1 MTYSRNLAAS
11 VAQPLLFTLRNEGSV
26 RELHNS
32 TARPLSMP
40 GTTTLPGCRTLRL
53 PGCGFRRHT
62 ISIFAKFS
70 HLTIALVFLLSPSTR
85 AQLRPIS
92 PTPNQP
98 APAIEADGYLYIS
111 AQGPHTANGP
121 GPTNFPAQVR
131 QSLDNIK
138 SILETAHLTLDNL
151 VYLQVYLENIDN
163 YAALDQS
170 FAAYFPKTPPARS
183 VLGVAKLPEPQIQ
196 INAIAVLDLKDKQ
209 PVTPKNLKPNKSYSP
224 GILTHDRL
232 FISTMLGADPTTGK
246 IPADPAAQVDQA
258 LDNLKSVCEAANLTL
273 ANMVFVNPYL
283 TAAIP
288 PQVMNQRYAK
298 RFEFGNTPGRA
309 TIHVSS
315 RPDNNQIAY
324 TGIAVRDLSQ
334 RHAVRPKNMP
344 PSPTASPCVFA
355 GDTLFCSAK
364 SGFTPGPNSGVF
376 AESTANQTRQTMR
389 NQLDNLEEA
398 AMKFDQVVSVTIYL
412 DNLSDSPDYH
422 KIYKKYFTGPL
433 PAETLLQQI
442 PPVPQRT
449 ADAEGSYPDLEQM
462 SLIAVRPHKP

>member
-1 MTYSRNLAAS
+1 MEGQRFDFPPTRIGE
-11 VAQPLLFTLRNEGSV
+11 TIILRSP
-26 RELHNS
+26 
-32 TARPLSMP
+32 AR
-40 GTTTLPGCRTLRL
+40 PGCRTLRL
-53 PGCGFRRHT
+53 SGCGFRFDQ
-62 ISIFAKFS
+62 ISLITTS
-70 HLTIALVFLLSPSTR
+70 ALVVVLVLSSFAPSTR
-85 AQLRPIS
+85 AQLHPIS

-98 APAIEADGYLYIS
+98 SPAIEADGYLYIS
-111 AQGPHTANGP
+111 AQGPHTTNGP
-121 GPTNFPAQVR
+121 GPTDFPAQVR

-170 FAAYFPKTPPARS
+170 SAAYFPKTPPARS

-196 INAIAVLDLKDKQ
+196 ISAIAVLDLRDKQ
-209 PVTPKNLKPNKSYSP
+209 PVTPRNFKPGKSYSP
-224 GILTHDRL
+224 GMLTHDRL
-232 FISTMLGADPTTGK
+232 FISTMLGVDPATGK
-246 IPADPAAQVDQA
+246 IPDDPAAQVDQA

-288 PQVMNQRYAK
+288 AQVMNQRYAR

-315 RPDNNQIAY
+315 LPENNQIAY

-334 RHAVRPKNMP
+334 RHAIRPKNMP

-376 AESTANQTRQTMR
+376 GESTATQARQTMR

-398 AMKFDQVVSVTIYL
+398 GMKFDQVVSVTIYL

-422 KIYKKYFTGPL
+422 RIYKKFFSGPL

-442 PPVPQRT
+442 PPALQRT

-462 SLIAVRPHKP
+462 SLIAVRPHANP